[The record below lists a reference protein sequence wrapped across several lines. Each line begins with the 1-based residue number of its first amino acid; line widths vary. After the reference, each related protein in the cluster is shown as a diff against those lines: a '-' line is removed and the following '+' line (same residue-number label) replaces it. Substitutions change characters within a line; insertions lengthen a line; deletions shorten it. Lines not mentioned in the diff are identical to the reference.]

1 MRAFLIILFLALICG
16 NSAQA
21 YEFRF
26 NEGTNAACNACWTA
40 PIAQCM
46 QTVSLGDRRFYL
58 RRNGDE
64 AHGDVSGFG
73 SVSCVFSN
81 EVADI
86 RIPEGEYRGCYRFEK
101 GVLKRVSGSEPDGSP
116 SARKALQRLSC
127 SLDARSLRRK
137 LWARGKVDLSGRNF
151 WRDGKRLKLWFENP
165 NEAGALMAL
174 VAVFAFAG
182 VLAMGGCCKVPCL
195 LATALA
201 VFVLVE
207 TESRGGMLAFL
218 LGVGAMALCEFK
230 WRLPRKALA
239 LAFPALAVAAL
250 VLYLLCAQTRI
261 IGQMLAL
268 DEGNLIRLHVWTSV
282 PRMMIC
288 APFGWWMPTGHCYC
302 DWFQPVMDFKPLRY
316 LISSHLSILVYG
328 GYVVTFAYAFLW
340 ISILRSTFRA
350 AWRNGRSLA
359 FGLWIALAAAMSFS
373 PVGLYHYEIWVLPAV
388 MLVLHVLRSIRERD
402 LRITLSVGWNAVA
415 AAALVAGL
423 SLAGLVGER
432 HADDPFLVRRVTGGV
447 KIGHGEPDAY
457 VLDDGQV
464 LSGGLSGEIGKALRA
479 HAAVHPDLRAVKV
492 VESWED
498 IPESVGSLVLSGV
511 RCAEYVKRLQDGS
524 PRITARTIVFVSPPS
539 LKLAK
544 MAGKRLRGHVKV
556 VLGAL
561 VAETMEDLNRSSPD
575 LTIVPGA
582 AVYIPDWPHYAG
594 L

>member
-1 MRAFLIILFLALICG
+1 MRTSLIFLSLALTCC
-16 NSAQA
+16 NSARA

-40 PIAQCM
+40 PLAWCIQV
-46 QTVSLGDRRFYL
+46 VSLGDRIFYL
-58 RRNGDE
+58 RRNGNE
-64 AHGDVSGFG
+64 AHGNVSGFG

-86 RIPEGEYRGCYRFEK
+86 RIPEGEHRGCYRFEN
-101 GVLKRVSGSEPDGSP
+101 GVLKRVSGSEPDSSP

-137 LWARGKVDLSGRNF
+137 LWVRGKTDPSGRNF
-151 WRDGKRLKLWFENP
+151 WRGGKRLKLWFENP

-174 VAVFAFAG
+174 VALFAFAG
-182 VLAMGGCCKVPCL
+182 VLSARACCKVPCL

-207 TESRGGMLAFL
+207 TGSRGGMLAFL
-218 LGVGAMALCEFK
+218 LGVGAMILCEFK
-230 WRLPRKALA
+230 WRLPRKTLA
-239 LAFPALAVAAL
+239 LAVPAFAGVAV

-302 DWFQPVMDFKPLRY
+302 DWFQPVMDFWPLRY
-316 LISSHLSILVYG
+316 LVSSHLSILVYG
-328 GYVVTFAYAFLW
+328 GCVVAFAYAFLW
-340 ISILRSTFRA
+340 LSILRSTFRA
-350 AWRNGRSLA
+350 AWRNGHALA
-359 FGLWIALAAAMSFS
+359 FGLWLALAAAMFFS
-373 PVGLYHYEIWVLPAV
+373 TIGLYHYELWVLPSVVLAV
-388 MLVLHVLRSIRERD
+388 HVLRLIRERD
-402 LRITLSVGWNAVA
+402 LRILSVGWNALA
-415 AAALVAGL
+415 AAVLVVGL
-423 SLAGLVGER
+423 LLAGLVSER
-432 HADDPFLVRRVTGGV
+432 HADDPFLVRRVAGGV

-464 LSGGLSGEIGKALRA
+464 LSGGLSGEIGKALRT
-479 HAAVHPDLRAVKV
+479 HAAEHPNLRAVKV

-498 IPESVGSLVLSGV
+498 IPASVGCLVLSGV

-539 LKLAK
+539 LKLAM
-544 MAGKRLRGHVKV
+544 MAGKRLRGQVKV
-556 VLGAL
+556 VLGSL
-561 VAETMEDLNRSSPD
+561 VAETMEHLNRSSPD
-575 LTIVPGA
+575 LIIVPGA
-582 AVYIPDWPHYAG
+582 AVYIPNWPHYVG